1 MKVKQRVKKVL
12 HSALIFAMVIALCG
26 TTLAKAYATYFPVV
40 IEHVW
45 KDNGNTWGPNEKGEP
60 AGEDEKEPA
69 GEDEKEP
76 AGEDEKEPTGEDEK
90 EPGPRD
96 LVGSLEV
103 SYTGEGDMDRY
114 YANLVEWSTLD
125 DSMTFSPNGDGTTKI
140 TSSNQVVMDGSNEIE
155 VDAETLADDLIEKF
169 KDAGAPI
176 DEKHAAAA
184 AQVVLDALQEAED
197 DVWVTVDKGPSH
209 ESSGLKFV
217 DGKWVYPKYY
227 GYGLGLGCS
236 DLYTMS
242 VAELTQ
248 ESKDALK
255 AQGYETEL
263 KITIVVSEY
272 DTPDSECHTYVTTDD
287 GKTWIDAD
295 TKEPVTS
302 DEVFYN
308 SEYYGIIGCT
318 YTFIH
323 TRAASYEP
331 APEPDPDP
339 DPTPDPDPKD
349 PDPTPDPD
357 PKDPDPTPDP
367 DPKVPDEEIPDP
379 DVPLSDIPQTG
390 DISDLWYGTAL
401 MAAVGLIALLYQERR
416 SKKTA

>member
-197 DVWVTVDKGPSH
+197 DVWVTVNKGPTH
-209 ESSGLKFV
+209 HDPEGHA
-217 DGKWVYPKYY
+217 YN
-227 GYGLGLGCS
+227 GYGTKYSL
-236 DLYTMS
+236 LYTMS
-242 VAELTQ
+242 VAELTK

-263 KITIVVSEY
+263 KVTIVVSEY

-308 SEYYGIIGCT
+308 SEFYGIIGCT

-331 APEPDPDP
+331 APEPDP
-339 DPTPDPDPKD
+339 D